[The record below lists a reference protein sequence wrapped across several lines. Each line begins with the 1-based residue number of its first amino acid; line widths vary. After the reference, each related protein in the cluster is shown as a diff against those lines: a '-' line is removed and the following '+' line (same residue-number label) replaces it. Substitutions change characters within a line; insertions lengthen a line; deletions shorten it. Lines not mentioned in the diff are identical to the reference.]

1 MFKYWNC
8 PLLASTVTAPDVALG
23 RNAAGVVEI
32 NNGSAGTYRDLK
44 LRALTATG
52 QSLTGSEA
60 TGLIDLATTWNTSGT
75 PTAIEAAPTE
85 KFVPG
90 ALTSVIGVAAVTTCA
105 VTKLDDEAACGARA
119 HAHQPR
125 AHGGD
130 LRAAPAAV
138 RVPADARHC
147 GIGPDLH
154 LRVAGKL
161 SAGVA
166 VNWEWQRL
174 IGGERLEVR
183 YGAGGAT
190 VAAAAALGHLS
201 LPLYAFLVILAG
213 AIGVAALADAP
224 RRLWAGA
231 GVLYASALV
240 FSVCVLRTSEPYGL
254 AAIAMLFAIVWGTDI
269 FAYFGGRLI
278 GGPKLWPAVSAGKTW
293 SGTLTGVFS
302 GAALGL
308 AAARMGTTRLI
319 DNIAVEP
326 NA

>member
-1 MFKYWNC
+1 MSDAPVKKTGGFADLG
-8 PLLASTVTAPDVALG
+8 PRVLSAVAMIASALG
-23 RNAAGVVEI
+23 
-32 NNGSAGTYRDLK
+32 
-44 LRALTATG
+44 ALYA
-52 QSLTGSEA
+52 
-60 TGLIDLATTWNTSGT
+60 
-75 PTAIEAAPTE
+75 
-85 KFVPG
+85 
-90 ALTSVIGVAAVTTCA
+90 
-105 VTKLDDEAACGARA
+105 
-119 HAHQPR
+119 
-125 AHGGD
+125 GGD
-130 LRAAPAAV
+130 LFV
-138 RVPADARHC
+138 
-147 GIGPDLH
+147 LFW
-154 LRVAGKL
+154 L

-174 IGGERLEVR
+174 IGGERLEAR

-308 AAARMGTTRLI
+308 AAARMGAGEGLALAPTFLICLVVAAVSQAGDLFESSIKRRYGVKDSSQLIPGHGGVMDRL
-319 DNIAVEP
+319 DGFTFAVIF
-326 NA
+326 AAGLGLVRAGASVAAGLFFW

>member
-1 MFKYWNC
+1 MSDAPVKKTGGFADLG
-8 PLLASTVTAPDVALG
+8 PRVLSAVAMIASALG
-23 RNAAGVVEI
+23 
-32 NNGSAGTYRDLK
+32 
-44 LRALTATG
+44 ALYA
-52 QSLTGSEA
+52 
-60 TGLIDLATTWNTSGT
+60 
-75 PTAIEAAPTE
+75 
-85 KFVPG
+85 
-90 ALTSVIGVAAVTTCA
+90 
-105 VTKLDDEAACGARA
+105 
-119 HAHQPR
+119 
-125 AHGGD
+125 GGD
-130 LRAAPAAV
+130 LFV
-138 RVPADARHC
+138 
-147 GIGPDLH
+147 LFW
-154 LRVAGKL
+154 L

-201 LPLYAFLVILAG
+201 LPLYAFLVIVAG
-213 AIGVAALADAP
+213 AIGVAALADTP

-240 FSVCVLRTSEPYGL
+240 FSVCVLRASEPFGL
-254 AAIAMLFAIVWGTDI
+254 ATIAMLFAIVWGTDI

-308 AAARMGTTRLI
+308 AAARMGAGEGLALAPTFLICLVVAAVSQAGDLFESSIKRRYGVKDSSQLIPGHGGVMDRL
-319 DNIAVEP
+319 DGFTFAVIF
-326 NA
+326 AAGLGLVRAGASVAAGLFFW

>member
-1 MFKYWNC
+1 MSDAPVKKTGGFADLG
-8 PLLASTVTAPDVALG
+8 PRVLSAVAMIASALG
-23 RNAAGVVEI
+23 
-32 NNGSAGTYRDLK
+32 
-44 LRALTATG
+44 ALYA
-52 QSLTGSEA
+52 
-60 TGLIDLATTWNTSGT
+60 
-75 PTAIEAAPTE
+75 
-85 KFVPG
+85 
-90 ALTSVIGVAAVTTCA
+90 
-105 VTKLDDEAACGARA
+105 
-119 HAHQPR
+119 
-125 AHGGD
+125 GGD
-130 LRAAPAAV
+130 LFV
-138 RVPADARHC
+138 
-147 GIGPDLH
+147 LFW
-154 LRVAGKL
+154 L

-308 AAARMGTTRLI
+308 AAARMGAGEGLALAPTFLICLVVAAVSQAGDLFESSIKRRYGVKDSSQLIPGHGGVMDRL
-319 DNIAVEP
+319 DGFTFAVIF
-326 NA
+326 AAGLGLVRAGASVAAGLFFW

>member
-1 MFKYWNC
+1 MSDAPVKKTGGFADLG
-8 PLLASTVTAPDVALG
+8 PRVLSAVAMIASALG
-23 RNAAGVVEI
+23 
-32 NNGSAGTYRDLK
+32 
-44 LRALTATG
+44 ALYA
-52 QSLTGSEA
+52 
-60 TGLIDLATTWNTSGT
+60 
-75 PTAIEAAPTE
+75 
-85 KFVPG
+85 
-90 ALTSVIGVAAVTTCA
+90 
-105 VTKLDDEAACGARA
+105 
-119 HAHQPR
+119 
-125 AHGGD
+125 GGD
-130 LRAAPAAV
+130 LFV
-138 RVPADARHC
+138 
-147 GIGPDLH
+147 LFW
-154 LRVAGKL
+154 L

-174 IGGERLEVR
+174 IGGERLEAR

-308 AAARMGTTRLI
+308 AAARMGAGEGLALAPTFLICLVVAAVSQAGDLFESSIKRRYGVKDSSQLIPGHGGVMDRL
-319 DNIAVEP
+319 DGFTFAVIF
-326 NA
+326 AASLGLVRAGASVAAGLFFW

>member
-1 MFKYWNC
+1 VSDAPVKKTGGFADLGPRVLSAVAMI
-8 PLLASTVTAPDVALG
+8 ASALG
-23 RNAAGVVEI
+23 
-32 NNGSAGTYRDLK
+32 
-44 LRALTATG
+44 ALYA
-52 QSLTGSEA
+52 
-60 TGLIDLATTWNTSGT
+60 
-75 PTAIEAAPTE
+75 
-85 KFVPG
+85 
-90 ALTSVIGVAAVTTCA
+90 
-105 VTKLDDEAACGARA
+105 
-119 HAHQPR
+119 
-125 AHGGD
+125 GGD
-130 LRAAPAAV
+130 LFV
-138 RVPADARHC
+138 
-147 GIGPDLH
+147 LFW
-154 LRVAGKL
+154 L

-308 AAARMGTTRLI
+308 AAARMGAGEGLALAPTFLICLVVAAVSQAGDLFESSIKRRYGVKDSSQLIPGHGGVMDRL
-319 DNIAVEP
+319 DGFTFAVIF
-326 NA
+326 AASLGLVRAGASVAAGLFFW

>member
-1 MFKYWNC
+1 MSDAPVKKTGGFADLG
-8 PLLASTVTAPDVALG
+8 PRVLSAVAMIASALG
-23 RNAAGVVEI
+23 
-32 NNGSAGTYRDLK
+32 
-44 LRALTATG
+44 ALYA
-52 QSLTGSEA
+52 
-60 TGLIDLATTWNTSGT
+60 
-75 PTAIEAAPTE
+75 
-85 KFVPG
+85 
-90 ALTSVIGVAAVTTCA
+90 
-105 VTKLDDEAACGARA
+105 
-119 HAHQPR
+119 
-125 AHGGD
+125 GGD
-130 LRAAPAAV
+130 LFV
-138 RVPADARHC
+138 
-147 GIGPDLH
+147 LFW
-154 LRVAGKL
+154 L

-174 IGGERLEVR
+174 IGGERLEAR

-201 LPLYAFLVILAG
+201 LPLYAFVVIAAG
-213 AIGVAALADAP
+213 ATGVAALADAP

-240 FSVCVLRTSEPYGL
+240 FSVCALRASEPYGL

-308 AAARMGTTRLI
+308 AAARMGAGEGLALAPTFLICLIVAAVSQAGDLFESSIKRRYGVKDSSQLIPGHGGVMDRL
-319 DNIAVEP
+319 DGFTFAVIF
-326 NA
+326 AAGLGLVRAGASVAAGLFFW

>member
-1 MFKYWNC
+1 MSDAPVKKTGGFADLG
-8 PLLASTVTAPDVALG
+8 PRVLSAVAMIASALG
-23 RNAAGVVEI
+23 
-32 NNGSAGTYRDLK
+32 
-44 LRALTATG
+44 ALYA
-52 QSLTGSEA
+52 
-60 TGLIDLATTWNTSGT
+60 
-75 PTAIEAAPTE
+75 
-85 KFVPG
+85 
-90 ALTSVIGVAAVTTCA
+90 
-105 VTKLDDEAACGARA
+105 
-119 HAHQPR
+119 
-125 AHGGD
+125 GGD
-130 LRAAPAAV
+130 LFV
-138 RVPADARHC
+138 
-147 GIGPDLH
+147 LFW
-154 LRVAGKL
+154 L

-201 LPLYAFLVILAG
+201 LPLYAFVVIAAG
-213 AIGVAALADAP
+213 AIGVAALADTP

-240 FSVCVLRTSEPYGL
+240 FSVCVLRASEPFGL

-308 AAARMGTTRLI
+308 AAARMGAGEGLALAPTFLICLIVAAVSQAGDLFESSIKRRYGVKDSSQLIPGHGGVMDRL
-319 DNIAVEP
+319 DGFTFAVIF
-326 NA
+326 AAGLGLVRAGASVAAGLFFW

>member
-1 MFKYWNC
+1 MSDAPVKKTGGFADLG
-8 PLLASTVTAPDVALG
+8 PRVLSAVAMIASALG
-23 RNAAGVVEI
+23 
-32 NNGSAGTYRDLK
+32 
-44 LRALTATG
+44 ALYA
-52 QSLTGSEA
+52 
-60 TGLIDLATTWNTSGT
+60 
-75 PTAIEAAPTE
+75 
-85 KFVPG
+85 
-90 ALTSVIGVAAVTTCA
+90 
-105 VTKLDDEAACGARA
+105 
-119 HAHQPR
+119 
-125 AHGGD
+125 GGD
-130 LRAAPAAV
+130 LFV
-138 RVPADARHC
+138 
-147 GIGPDLH
+147 LFW
-154 LRVAGKL
+154 L

-308 AAARMGTTRLI
+308 AAARMGAGEGLALAPTFLICLVVAAVSQAGDLFESSIKRRYGVKDSSQLIPGHGGVMDRL
-319 DNIAVEP
+319 DGFTFAVIF
-326 NA
+326 AASLGLVRAGASVAAGLFFW

>member
-1 MFKYWNC
+1 MSDAPVKKTGGFADLG
-8 PLLASTVTAPDVALG
+8 PRVLSAVAMIASALG
-23 RNAAGVVEI
+23 
-32 NNGSAGTYRDLK
+32 
-44 LRALTATG
+44 ALYA
-52 QSLTGSEA
+52 
-60 TGLIDLATTWNTSGT
+60 
-75 PTAIEAAPTE
+75 
-85 KFVPG
+85 
-90 ALTSVIGVAAVTTCA
+90 
-105 VTKLDDEAACGARA
+105 
-119 HAHQPR
+119 
-125 AHGGD
+125 GGD
-130 LRAAPAAV
+130 LFV
-138 RVPADARHC
+138 
-147 GIGPDLH
+147 LFW
-154 LRVAGKL
+154 L

-224 RRLWAGA
+224 RRLWSGA

-308 AAARMGTTRLI
+308 AAARMGAGEGLALAPPFLICLVVAAVSQAGDLFESSIKRRYGVKDSSQLIPGHGGVMDRL
-319 DNIAVEP
+319 DGFTFAVIF
-326 NA
+326 AAGLGLVRAGASVAAGLFFW